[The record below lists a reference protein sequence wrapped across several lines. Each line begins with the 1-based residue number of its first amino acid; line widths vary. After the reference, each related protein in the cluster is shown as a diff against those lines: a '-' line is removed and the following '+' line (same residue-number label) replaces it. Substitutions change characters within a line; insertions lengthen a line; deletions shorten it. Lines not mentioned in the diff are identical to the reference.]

1 MNSRIIIDFSYS
13 NLVHWFFFIKL
24 RKTLDFTVIFSFF
37 HRNFIFRIDFIL
49 NIQFEIDRLISF
61 ITKLASSYSIF

>member
-24 RKTLDFTVIFSFF
+24 RKTPDFIVIFSFF

-49 NIQFEIDRLISF
+49 NTQFEIDRLISL

>member
-24 RKTLDFTVIFSFF
+24 RKTPDFIVLISFF

-61 ITKLASSYSIF
+61 IIKLASSYSIF

>member
-1 MNSRIIIDFSYS
+1 MNTRIIIDFSYS

-24 RKTLDFTVIFSFF
+24 RKTPDFIVIISFF
-37 HRNFIFRIDFIL
+37 HRNFILRIDFIL
-49 NIQFEIDRLISF
+49 NTQFEIDRLISL